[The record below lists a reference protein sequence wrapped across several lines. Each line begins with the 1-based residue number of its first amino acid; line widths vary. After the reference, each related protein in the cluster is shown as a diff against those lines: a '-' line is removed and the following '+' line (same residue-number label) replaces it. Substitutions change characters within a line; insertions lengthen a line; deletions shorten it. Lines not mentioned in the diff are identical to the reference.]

1 MRDSSLDEFFGG
13 DGGDAD
19 DEPGDGPPA
28 GDEPDVESDDDEPGD
43 GPPADDEPD
52 VESDDDEPGDAEGVP
67 ISVASVDPAVATSRW
82 DESGTTCRAC
92 GASVTRRWHAPEADA
107 YVCRDCKDW

>member
-1 MRDSSLDEFFGG
+1 MRDSSLDEFFGSDPGGDDPGGDDPGGDDPGGDDPDG
-13 DGGDAD
+13 DGGTSTD
-19 DEPGDGPPA
+19 DGGAAARFD
-28 GDEPDVESDDDEPGD
+28 
-43 GPPADDEPD
+43 
-52 VESDDDEPGDAEGVP
+52 DAEGVP
-67 ISVASVDPAVATSRW
+67 VAVASVDPAVATSRW